1 MAEDTPVPKIPHWR
15 ILGLMLL
22 GMALVGCAVYL
33 SQRWNLAQKLSLD
46 FRGTRAEG
54 RAETSVD
61 GTYQLRLVIG
71 DRIMRRSYDEDFGF
85 QRTGVDMFPV
95 TLVYD
100 PEQPNHFQPLGVSY
114 RPGIMVGAVFA
125 LGMMSILYARR
136 IVQQVQRAQRQQTK
150 SKAKSRRS

>member
-1 MAEDTPVPKIPHWR
+1 LGEDTPVPKIPHWR

-33 SQRWNLAQKLSLD
+33 SQRWNLAPKLSLD
-46 FRGTRAEG
+46 FRGIRADG
-54 RAETSVD
+54 RAETSPD
-61 GTYQLRLVIG
+61 GSHQLRLVLG
-71 DRIMRRSYDEDFGF
+71 DRILRRSYGDDFGF
-85 QRTGVDMFPV
+85 QRTGTDTFPV

-100 PEQPNHFQPLGVSY
+100 PENPNHFQPLGVSY

-136 IVQQVQRAQRQQTK
+136 VVQQVQRAQQQQTK
-150 SKAKSRRS
+150 KKAKSP